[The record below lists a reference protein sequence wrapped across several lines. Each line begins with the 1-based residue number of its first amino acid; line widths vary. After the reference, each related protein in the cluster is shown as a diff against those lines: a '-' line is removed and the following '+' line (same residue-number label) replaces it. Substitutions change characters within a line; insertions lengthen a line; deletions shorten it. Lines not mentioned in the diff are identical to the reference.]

1 MRNFTL
7 LLILSFFFFHNCK
20 NTPKITDSSMGIN
33 NASFYKHLVG
43 TVGDKPTTLNLTCD
57 IEINSLGKITN
68 YTGYYYSTDEVEP
81 HKVSG
86 IGDSLGG
93 IKLTVWDNDDESAI
107 AFDGKFTN
115 AQTYA
120 GNFIDTVLK
129 TKLPFNLVENY
140 SDALEFTHN
149 SLSDSVK
156 LFKNVD
162 GSPIATFDI
171 NLLIPKT
178 SRKDV
183 ADFLIPQILK
193 IPESVSLTE
202 DDGDKQV
209 KKIPVFKDA
218 AALMQANR
226 DSFFSMYKDVFKD
239 EKPSATNEYFAMN
252 YANLTSTDVV
262 YNEKNILSLA
272 ISNYDFEGGAHGNHG
287 TTLVS
292 YNLNE
297 KKVITLNDVFGADY
311 KPILNK
317 ALEISLRKKFKL
329 ASKDSLS
336 NILFDNKIEATDNF
350 CITNKGILFMYNP
363 YEIASYASGEIDL
376 YVPFADIKQVLN
388 PSLKL

>member
-239 EKPSATNEYFAMN
+239 EKLSATNEYFAMN

>member
-226 DSFFSMYKDVFKD
+226 DSFFSMYKDIFKD
-239 EKPSATNEYFAMN
+239 EKLSATNEYFAMN